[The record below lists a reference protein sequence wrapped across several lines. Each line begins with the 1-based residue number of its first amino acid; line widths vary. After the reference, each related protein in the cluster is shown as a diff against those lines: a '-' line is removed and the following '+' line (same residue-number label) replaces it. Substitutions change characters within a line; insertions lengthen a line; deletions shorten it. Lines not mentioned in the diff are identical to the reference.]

1 MEVITIK
8 VMVVEVEVQVMG
20 DMKVLTI
27 EAMDKNR
34 VAQATGIL
42 IIQEEG

>member
-8 VMVVEVEVQVMG
+8 VMEVGVQVMG

-27 EAMDKNR
+27 EAMDKSR
-34 VAQATGIL
+34 VAQVTEIL
-42 IIQEEG
+42 IIQEED

>member
-8 VMVVEVEVQVMG
+8 VTVVEVEMQAMD
-20 DMKVLTI
+20 DMKVSTI

-34 VAQATGIL
+34 VVRVTEIL
-42 IIQEEG
+42 TIQEED

>member
-8 VMVVEVEVQVMG
+8 VMEVGVQVMG

-27 EAMDKNR
+27 EAMDKSR
-34 VAQATGIL
+34 VAQVTGIL
-42 IIQEEG
+42 IIQEED